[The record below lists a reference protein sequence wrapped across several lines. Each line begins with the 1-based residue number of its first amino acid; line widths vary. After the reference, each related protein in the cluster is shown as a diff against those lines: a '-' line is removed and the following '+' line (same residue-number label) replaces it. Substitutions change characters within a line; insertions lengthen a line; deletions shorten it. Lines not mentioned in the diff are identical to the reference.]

1 MKYSTLKNFIIT
13 VYLSNI
19 GNKNFII
26 AVYLSNIGN
35 KNFNFVV
42 YTSAIDRSG
51 EIHE

>member
-1 MKYSTLKNFIIT
+1 MKYSTLKNFIIA
-13 VYLSNI
+13 VYLSNT